1 MSDRIRED
9 TSLRG
14 PERSA
19 ELIEEAPVSDRIR
32 EDTSL
37 RGPERSAELIEEA
50 R

>member
-1 MSDRIRED
+1 MSDRTRED

-19 ELIEEAPVSDRIR
+19 ELIGEGAMSDRTR

-37 RGPERSAELIEEA
+37 RGPERSAELIGEM